1 MKNGYLKDMKF
12 IQGQDRF
19 QTSLFPVSL
28 DATIDQDNEIRLID
42 LFIDSLELKS
52 LGFDVD
58 FVDNGRP
65 AYHPK
70 DLLKLF
76 IYGYLNKVRSSRD
89 LEKETK
95 RNIEMIWLLKGLSP
109 DHNTINNFRKDN
121 PKAIKKVFRKT
132 VEIARNF
139 DLIGGLLLAG
149 DSTKLRAQ
157 NSKKNNYNQKKIDRH
172 LKYIDE
178 KLEEYTAKLAEADGD
193 DKQEIE
199 EKIAEQKQR
208 KAGYKQ
214 LEEQLNQTGEKQ
226 ISTSD
231 PESRQLIIRGAIT
244 EVAYNAQS
252 TVDSKHKIPI
262 DYEVTNQNDSG
273 AMGNMARRAK
283 SIVKHTDFSLL
294 FDKGYHS
301 GKELSKV
308 QKLGI
313 DAYVAIPKVPITSQ
327 ARNPNY
333 NVENFKYDHL
343 SDTYT
348 CPANQTLTSNQKWYK
363 TPNYQFKQYKTKGC
377 QTCAVRSECTL
388 AKNGKII
395 QRSEY
400 QGAVDRNKQNI
411 IAKPELYKQRQALVE
426 HPFGTIKRQWGFD
439 HIMTKKTKARA
450 SADVGLIFIAYNLRR
465 LFNIL
470 DREQLLAFLKASL
483 ALFLVKKIHIG
494 WYIGLKNQ
502 IEQIWT
508 DIQRTRKFIRLA
520 FQNRSIRKFTIFNLA
535 F

>member
-1 MKNGYLKDMKF
+1 MKNDYLNDMKF
-12 IQGQDRF
+12 IQEQDRF

-121 PKAIKKVFRKT
+121 PKAIKKVFRKM

-139 DLIGGLLLAG
+139 DLIGGLLLAR

-193 DKQEIE
+193 DKQGIE

-208 KAGYKQ
+208 KAGSSSF
-214 LEEQLNQTGEKQ
+214 EELLPRWST
-226 ISTSD
+226 IS
-231 PESRQLIIRGAIT
+231 
-244 EVAYNAQS
+244 
-252 TVDSKHKIPI
+252 
-262 DYEVTNQNDSG
+262 
-273 AMGNMARRAK
+273 
-283 SIVKHTDFSLL
+283 SL
-294 FDKGYHS
+294 
-301 GKELSKV
+301 
-308 QKLGI
+308 
-313 DAYVAIPKVPITSQ
+313 
-327 ARNPNY
+327 R
-333 NVENFKYDHL
+333 
-343 SDTYT
+343 
-348 CPANQTLTSNQKWYK
+348 
-363 TPNYQFKQYKTKGC
+363 
-377 QTCAVRSECTL
+377 
-388 AKNGKII
+388 
-395 QRSEY
+395 
-400 QGAVDRNKQNI
+400 
-411 IAKPELYKQRQALVE
+411 
-426 HPFGTIKRQWGFD
+426 
-439 HIMTKKTKARA
+439 
-450 SADVGLIFIAYNLRR
+450 
-465 LFNIL
+465 
-470 DREQLLAFLKASL
+470 
-483 ALFLVKKIHIG
+483 
-494 WYIGLKNQ
+494 
-502 IEQIWT
+502 
-508 DIQRTRKFIRLA
+508 
-520 FQNRSIRKFTIFNLA
+520 
-535 F
+535 